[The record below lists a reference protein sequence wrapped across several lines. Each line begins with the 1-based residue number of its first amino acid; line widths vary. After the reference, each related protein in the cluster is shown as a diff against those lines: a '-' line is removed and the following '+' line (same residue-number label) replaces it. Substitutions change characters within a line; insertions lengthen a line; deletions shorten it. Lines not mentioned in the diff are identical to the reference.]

1 MENGDFFNGGNPD
14 GKSVKYLLLGP
25 NHAAADH
32 EGLGFSIVQSP
43 TNKVFFGNRILK
55 PGEEA
60 LAEFQQKL
68 MVYPLGSEPKSVKFI
83 MGVDKPWSDKP
94 PTVGIRH
101 PQAIGSTRGESDRE
115 APVAIET
122 GRDRNVD
129 RSS

>member
-1 MENGDFFNGGNPD
+1 MVGAE
-14 GKSVKYLLLGP
+14 
-25 NHAAADH
+25 
-32 EGLGFSIVQSP
+32 Q
-43 TNKVFFGNRILK
+43 
-55 PGEEA
+55 A

-68 MVYPLGSEPKSVKFI
+68 MVIYPLGSEPKSAKFI

-94 PTVGIRH
+94 QIVGIRH